1 MSEAQHVSGASK
13 PGANIRQAVP
23 FLRVAD
29 LETSLRFYIDGLGF
43 EMKNRWMVEGMIRWC
58 WLENGA
64 AAMMLQEFAREGHDP
79 WKPEGKVG
87 VGVSIC
93 FICDDAPALYREVVS
108 RGVAASRPFVGNRM
122 WVTTVTDP
130 DGYVL
135 EFESP
140 TDLPEETQ
148 FSE

>member
-1 MSEAQHVSGASK
+1 MSGE
-13 PGANIRQAVP
+13 PGPRPNVRQAVP
-23 FLRVAD
+23 LFRVAD
-29 LETSLRFYIDGLGF
+29 MDASLRFYVEGLEF
-43 EMKNRWMVEGMIRWC
+43 EVKNRWLVDGKVRWC
-58 WLENGA
+58 WLENGGA
-64 AAMMLQEFAREGHDP
+64 AIMLQQFPREGHDS

-93 FICDDAPALYREVVS
+93 FVCDDALAFYRGVVS

-122 WVTTVTDP
+122 WVTTVIDP

-140 TDLPEETQ
+140 TDAPEETQ
-148 FSE
+148 YSE